1 MRHFGIGLAT
11 TTWFIVVLLWPM
23 DSNRSP
29 RATEPTGG
37 GSRLY
42 QSSLTKANFG
52 LLGVDFYETAEG
64 RKHWNIRS
72 EFAELHRKDNYAFLK
87 QVDADFFAQTT
98 GNVVNTTS
106 DYGRS
111 WLEKRMVHLEGNVLI
126 RSRQGYLF
134 AMNQLDYT
142 GANHQFQSSDW
153 VTMRGPDVNHPA
165 MYLQGI
171 GLNADI
177 DREHF
182 RLKRKVSARKRLVNS
197 QWMRIT
203 SQSGEFFTNESIA
216 IFTGKV
222 KAVLPKVEIQSDDF
236 KLDSHTE
243 QESISAKGNVTLKN
257 RDRVGTAE
265 SAYIELGGEKIIL
278 SGKARVDSKGNEI
291 LGQVI
296 TIYTDDDRIEVEK
309 AHGKVID

>member
-1 MRHFGIGLAT
+1 MRNFGFGLLAT
-11 TTWFIVVLLWPM
+11 AWFIVVLLWPLE
-23 DSNRSP
+23 SNRSRP
-29 RATEPTGG
+29 SEAGG
-37 GSRLY
+37 HADEGLY
-42 QSSLTKANFG
+42 QSNLTKANFG

-64 RKHWNIRS
+64 KKHWNIRS
-72 EFAELHRKDNYAFLK
+72 DFAELHRKDNYAFLK
-87 QVDADFFAQTT
+87 QVDADFFAEKT
-98 GNVVNTTS
+98 GNLVNTTS

-111 WLEKRMVHLEGNVLI
+111 WLDKRLVHLEGNVLI

-153 VTMRGPDVNHPA
+153 VTMRGPDVARPSLH
-165 MYLQGI
+165 LQGV

-182 RLKRKVSARKRLVNS
+182 RLKRKVTGRKKLAGAD
-197 QWMRIT
+197 WLRIT
-203 SQSGEFFTNESIA
+203 STSGEFYTNDSVA

-222 KAVLPKVEIQSDDF
+222 KSQMPKVDIESDEF
-236 KLDSHTE
+236 KLTSLPE
-243 QESISAKGNVTLKN
+243 KEFIAAKGNVVLKN
-257 RDRVGTAE
+257 RDRVGTAD
-265 SAYIELGGEKIIL
+265 SAYIELGGQQIML

-296 TIYTDDDRIEVEK
+296 RIYTDDDRIEVEQ
-309 AHGKVID
+309 AQGKVIN